1 MVRWSRFRSYSLL
14 LFTLLLATFSPVASA
29 QTASPALTA
38 RVAGINSAE
47 TQSRKLRIDSL
58 DVQVR
63 ILGTIAETI
72 VTARFGNAGPQILE
86 GDFTLAMPAGSVVTG
101 YALDVGGRMV
111 DGVLVDQR
119 QARVAY
125 EARVRQRIDPGL
137 AEVGR
142 DNIFRTR
149 VFPIPPGSG
158 RTIQL
163 RFTTPLDPRTGFVLP
178 LRQTDEIGAFS
189 LAIEATGI
197 ARPPALRV
205 AGESQPRW
213 TSEDG
218 SFRFAVTRRNVR
230 LDGDIAVDPPQPA
243 GTLLISR
250 HANGERFFQIVD
262 AATGDRRE
270 APPMDSVAILWDRS
284 LSRADDDLDKEIALV
299 QAYLERVRP
308 QFAWDVVSRPL
319 TETVTEWLKDR

>member
-1 MVRWSRFRSYSLL
+1 
-14 LFTLLLATFSPVASA
+14 
-29 QTASPALTA
+29 
-38 RVAGINSAE
+38 
-47 TQSRKLRIDSL
+47 
-58 DVQVR
+58 
-63 ILGTIAETI
+63 
-72 VTARFGNAGPQILE
+72 
-86 GDFTLAMPAGSVVTG
+86 MPGSVVTG

-178 LRQTDEIGAFS
+178 VRETDEIGAFS
-189 LAIEATGI
+189 LAIEASGM

-205 AGESQPRW
+205 AGESGRVGPAKAAASASQ
-213 TSEDG
+213 
-218 SFRFAVTRRNVR
+218 RR
-230 LDGDIAVDPPQPA
+230 
-243 GTLLISR
+243 
-250 HANGERFFQIVD
+250 
-262 AATGDRRE
+262 AA
-270 APPMDSVAILWDRS
+270 M
-284 LSRADDDLDKEIALV
+284 
-299 QAYLERVRP
+299 
-308 QFAWDVVSRPL
+308 
-319 TETVTEWLKDR
+319 